1 MKIIKEVA
9 GPIPALDKCIHLEY
23 RSIKTFGDKEL
34 SSVVERFRLDL
45 YLVDSFFFLV
55 KNSKGEIL
63 MVYYFCSILT

>member
-9 GPIPALDKCIHLEY
+9 GPIPALDKCIRLEY

-45 YLVDSFFFLV
+45 YLVDSFFFII
-55 KNSKGEIL
+55 K
-63 MVYYFCSILT
+63 M